1 MSSLIRQD
9 LVPVATGYVLVM
21 GALAAGLWL
30 IRRRGEAGAA
40 GPPDRDLAHP
50 RRAARPPV
58 APERPPPPRACRAVR
73 LARVSP
79 GRHEPRRS
87 MWPSIR

>member
-30 IRRRGEAGAA
+30 IRRRGEAAGAA
-40 GPPDRDLAHP
+40 
-50 RRAARPPV
+50 
-58 APERPPPPRACRAVR
+58 
-73 LARVSP
+73 
-79 GRHEPRRS
+79 
-87 MWPSIR
+87 

>member
-30 IRRRGEAGAA
+30 IRRRGEACAA
-40 GPPDRDLAHP
+40 GPPDRDLAAA
-50 RRAARPPV
+50 RAAPRARRRLAPAGPPLRPPGL
-58 APERPPPPRACRAVR
+58 RPAG
-73 LARVSP
+73 P
-79 GRHEPRRS
+79 G
-87 MWPSIR
+87 